1 MTKSFYQD
9 VVSHEQNGI
18 SSIEM
23 RHALEA
29 FMDQNQKAF
38 SRVQEVI
45 DKFREQEAIIKDLR
59 KELR

>member
-1 MTKSFYQD
+1 
-9 VVSHEQNGI
+9 
-18 SSIEM
+18 M